1 MEELKVPATIKA
13 GTFYCKW
20 EEDCPMPEN
29 YGRRKGDIM
38 LPPINIPNMTETQKV
53 LNMMRDSLIAHD
65 TRIQGV
71 RNDVNDNT
79 ASIKELAEVVI
90 IGTNSAPSHTE
101 QLRTHQR
108 FIDTIVRLAWLFVSA
123 IVVQIT
129 AFAVMAIW
137 VVARLYPLLDKI
149 ANQP

>member
-1 MEELKVPATIKA
+1 MT
-13 GTFYCKW
+13 
-20 EEDCPMPEN
+20 EN
-29 YGRRKGDIM
+29 YGRRKNDVM
-38 LPPINIPNMTETQKV
+38 MPPINIPNMTDTQKV

-65 TRIQGV
+65 TRIQDV

-79 ASIKELAEVVI
+79 ASIKALAEVVI
-90 IGTNSAPSHTE
+90 TGTTSTPSHTE

-108 FIDTIVRLAWLFVSA
+108 FIDTIVRLAWLFVGA

-149 ANQP
+149 ASFQP